1 LIASPRPVKDWT
13 SGTPKNKEVIA
24 GREAV
29 AAGTATAEQ
38 IKLANR
44 SLGLGAIESACRQYQ
59 RRLKRIGQFWITAGN
74 EALLCLET
82 FRRNAPS
89 EDLDIQNCTKM
100 GHSGPRL
107 PTVSPPYP
115 LHLPSL
121 SSVGV
126 RRG

>member
-44 SLGLGAIESACRQYQ
+44 SLGSGAIESACRQYQ
-59 RRLKRIGQFWITAGN
+59 RRLKRIGQFWTTAGD

-82 FRRNAPS
+82 FRRNAAS
-89 EDLDIQNCTKM
+89 EDLDTGNCTKM
-100 GHSGPRL
+100 GHSGRHL
-107 PTVSPPYP
+107 PTFSPPYP

>member
-100 GHSGPRL
+100 GHSDPRL